1 MKLSQIRQVFF
12 TTFVVGSTA
21 TIVACQS
28 LPEQPTP
35 QPMPEKPQTVTT
47 PEGVVIRPY
56 EREEIKRQSL
66 QVVVPQQSVR
76 QKLEDGRR
84 LPAFQKL
91 MQQTKVA
98 YKQGQFNQAETV
110 ALQAQRLAP
119 QAAETYLYLA
129 LIANQKKQP
138 ANAEALARR
147 GLSYAQSDAMKRQL
161 WLVIQKAAQQQNNA
175 KSLTQAQQA
184 LKDL

>member
-98 YKQGQFNQAETV
+98 YKQGQFNQAETA

-147 GLSYAQSDAMKRQL
+147 G
-161 WLVIQKAAQQQNNA
+161 
-175 KSLTQAQQA
+175 
-184 LKDL
+184 

>member
-35 QPMPEKPQTVTT
+35 QPVPEKPKTVTT

-98 YKQGQFNQAETV
+98 YKQGQFNQAETA

-129 LIANQKKQP
+129 LIANQKKQS

-175 KSLTQAQQA
+175 KSLAQAQQA

>member
-12 TTFVVGSTA
+12 ATFAVGTVA

-28 LPEQPTP
+28 LPEASAP
-35 QPMPEKPQTVTT
+35 QPAPEKLQTVTT

-66 QVVVPQQSVR
+66 QVVVPQQSVQ

-98 YKQGQFNQAETV
+98 YKQGQFNQAETA

-119 QAAETYLYLA
+119 QATETYLYLA

-147 GLSYAQSDAMKRQL
+147 GLTYAQSDAMKRQL

-184 LKDL
+184 LKNL

>member
-1 MKLSQIRQVFF
+1 MKLSLLRQVFF
-12 TTFVVGSTA
+12 TTFVVGTMA

-28 LPEQPTP
+28 LPETPAP
-35 QPMPEKPQTVTT
+35 QPAPEKPHTVTT

-66 QVVVPQQSVR
+66 QVVVPQQKVQ
-76 QKLEDGRR
+76 QKLEDGRN

-91 MQQTKVA
+91 MQQTQTA
-98 YKQGQFNQAETV
+98 YKKGQFNQAETA

-129 LIANQKKQP
+129 LIANQMKQP

-147 GLSYAQSDAMKRQL
+147 GLTYAQSPAMKRQL
-161 WLVIQKAAQQQNNA
+161 WLVLQKAAQQQNNA
-175 KSLTQAQQA
+175 KSLSQAQQA